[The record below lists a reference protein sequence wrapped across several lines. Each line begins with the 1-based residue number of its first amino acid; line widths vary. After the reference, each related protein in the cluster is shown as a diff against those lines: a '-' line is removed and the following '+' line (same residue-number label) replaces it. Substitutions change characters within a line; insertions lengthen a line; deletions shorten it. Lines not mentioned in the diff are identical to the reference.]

1 MAGQPDLG
9 NLGIRCELVR
19 KGPLFVTIAADRRGR
34 WSTTGSHFRGCT
46 RIQGLAGVVAI
57 FSMSPETPTFAL
69 HKLSQRN
76 RAALEHVDRG
86 KPGAIITNRGESL
99 WLGTSWL
106 GGIFGARRHLLRC
119 SRAYYRAR
127 SLLKSVHVQPPF
139 SDGADG
145 TSGRRSFQ
153 RLWNLSKRLR

>member
-1 MAGQPDLG
+1 MWKRIRQP
-9 NLGIRCELVR
+9 
-19 KGPLFVTIAADRRGR
+19 RRRAVSSSKALRAEVQAYLTGAIP
-34 WSTTGSHFRGCT
+34 SVGGHSATGSQLRGCT
-46 RIQGLAGVVAI
+46 RIQGLAGVVAVPRNAH
-57 FSMSPETPTFAL
+57 FGS

-76 RAALEHVDRG
+76 LAALEHVDRG
-86 KPGAIITNRGESL
+86 KLGAIITNRGESL

-127 SLLKSVHVQPPF
+127 SVLKSVHVQPPF

-153 RLWNLSKRLR
+153 QLWNLLKRLW

>member
-1 MAGQPDLG
+1 MTGAISSVGRAQRYRIATSGLHENPGAGG
-9 NLGIRCELVR
+9 
-19 KGPLFVTIAADRRGR
+19 
-34 WSTTGSHFRGCT
+34 GSCYIIHVPRNAHFG
-46 RIQGLAGVVAI
+46 
-57 FSMSPETPTFAL
+57 S

-76 RAALEHVDRG
+76 LAALEHVDRG
-86 KPGAIITNRGESL
+86 KLGAIITNRGESL

-153 RLWNLSKRLR
+153 RLWNLWKRLRERRRRAVLSVS